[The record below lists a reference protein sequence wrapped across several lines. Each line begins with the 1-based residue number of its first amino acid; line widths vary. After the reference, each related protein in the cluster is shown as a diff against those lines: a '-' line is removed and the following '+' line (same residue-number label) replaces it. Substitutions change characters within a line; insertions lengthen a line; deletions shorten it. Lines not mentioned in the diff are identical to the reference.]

1 MRHKHLVLVG
11 LCLVMA
17 ACSATAEERHH
28 AHEMDKMDM
37 QTMME
42 TWMKL
47 AQPAEPHAQLASM
60 AGSWSTK
67 SKEWM
72 EPGKPPVE
80 STGTSDMKML
90 LGGRFLQQHFDGNMM
105 GRPYQ
110 GIGTTAYDNVRQR
123 YVSTWIDTMSTGIFM
138 MEGTAGADGKT
149 ITLHGDHQMPGGGKM
164 KHRAVWTIVDGNNQ
178 TFEMYGAHGHGKE
191 MKMMEIAYTRR

>member
-1 MRHKHLVLVG
+1 MRLRHLMLIG
-11 LCLVMA
+11 TCLVMA

-28 AHEMDKMDM
+28 AQEMGKMDM
-37 QTMME
+37 QAMME

-47 AQPAEPHAQLASM
+47 AQPAEPHAQLAGM
-60 AGSWSTK
+60 AGSWTTK

-72 EPGKPPVE
+72 EPGNPPVE
-80 STGTSDMKML
+80 STGTSEMTML
-90 LGGRFLQQHFDGNMM
+90 LGGRFLQQRFDGSMM
-105 GRPYQ
+105 GRPYN

-178 TFEMYGAHGHGKE
+178 TFEMYGTHGHGKE

>member
-1 MRHKHLVLVG
+1 MRLRHLMLIG
-11 LCLVMA
+11 TCLVMA
-17 ACSATAEERHH
+17 ACSATAEERHR

-37 QTMME
+37 QVMME

-47 AQPAEPHAQLASM
+47 AQPAEPHAQLAGM
-60 AGSWSTK
+60 AGSWTTK

-72 EPGKPPVE
+72 EPGKPPIE
-80 STGTSDMKML
+80 STGTSEMTML
-90 LGGRFLQQHFDGNMM
+90 LGGRFLQQRFDGNMM
-105 GRPYQ
+105 GRPYN

-164 KHRAVWTIVDGNNQ
+164 KHRAVWTIVDGNTQ
-178 TFEMYGAHGHGKE
+178 TFEMYGTHGHGKE
-191 MKMMEIAYTRR
+191 MKMMEIVYTRQ